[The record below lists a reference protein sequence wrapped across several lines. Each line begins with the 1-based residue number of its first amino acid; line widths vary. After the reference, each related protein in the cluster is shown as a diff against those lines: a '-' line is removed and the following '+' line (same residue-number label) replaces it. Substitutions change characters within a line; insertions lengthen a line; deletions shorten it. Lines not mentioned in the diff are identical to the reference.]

1 MKHFFAIV
9 LLIVAAAAVSA
20 QTSEAADKSPCALS
34 VAQAPAIDG
43 LKLGMTVEQ
52 VLARF
57 PGSSEDKSIA
67 ADRARAAE
75 KMGAGTFTILPE
87 KYPATAAEFPGIGQL
102 IFKYIDGRIYGLR
115 VGYNGMSW
123 KNVDEFIAKFSAD
136 SKLPVDAA
144 WEASPGMETQQ
155 KVLKCSDLEVTIFAS
170 SNANH
175 VELRDTASERLLKE
189 RRAKARELQEE
200 EQKKKAQP

>member
-1 MKHFFAIV
+1 MKQLLAIFL
-9 LLIVAAAAVSA
+9 LLIGAAAVSA
-20 QTSEAADKSPCALS
+20 QTNEAADKAPCALS

-43 LKLGMTVEQ
+43 LNLGMTVEQ

-57 PGSSEDKSIA
+57 PGSSDDKIIA
-67 ADRARAAE
+67 GDRARAAE
-75 KMGAGTFTILPE
+75 KLRAGAFTILPE
-87 KYPATAAEFPGIGQL
+87 KYSTKAEFPGIGQL

-115 VGYNGMSW
+115 VGYNGMAW
-123 KNVDEFIAKFSAD
+123 KSVDEFIAKFSAD
-136 SKLPVDAA
+136 SKLSTASS

-155 KVLKCSDLEVTIFAS
+155 KALKCSDLEITVFAS
-170 SNANH
+170 SGVNY